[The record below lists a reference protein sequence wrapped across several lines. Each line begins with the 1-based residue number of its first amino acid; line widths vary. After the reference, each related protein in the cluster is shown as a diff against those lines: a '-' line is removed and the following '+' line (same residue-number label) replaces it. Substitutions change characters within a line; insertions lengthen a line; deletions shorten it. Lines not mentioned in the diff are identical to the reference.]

1 MCGGRGT
8 RLESP
13 HEKPLHPIDGTAMI
27 DHVRR
32 ALESSR
38 VESIYAAV
46 SPNATET
53 AAHLKAVDEIKTI
66 ETAGDGYV
74 TDLMSA
80 LECPELT
87 PPVLTV
93 AADLPAL
100 EGTVLDRLLVRHG
113 DDTDSRT
120 ICVPAAL
127 KRRLGIC
134 IDSRLEDAPHLVPT
148 GVNVVGTTS
157 QDMTDVSYDPRLAIN
172 VNRLEETRVASEI
185 RSDRAGERIRSDR
198 AGKRGDPCE

>member
-13 HEKPLHPIDGTAMI
+13 HEKPLHPIDGTPMV
-27 DHVRR
+27 DHVCR
-32 ALESSR
+32 ALDSSR
-38 VESIYAAV
+38 VESIHAAV

-53 AAHLKAVDEIKTI
+53 ATHLESVGEITTI

-80 LECPELT
+80 LEKPELT
-87 PPVLTV
+87 PPVVTV

-100 EGTVLDRLLVRHG
+100 EGPVLDRILERYG
-113 DDTDSRT
+113 NDTDSRT

-127 KRRLGIC
+127 KRRLGVR
-134 IDSRLEDAPHLVPT
+134 IDSRLADTPHLVPT

-157 QDMTDVSYDPRLAIN
+157 QDMTRVSYDPRLAIN

-185 RSDRAGERIRSDR
+185 RSARASERIRSDR
-198 AGKRGDPCE
+198 AGNRGDSCE